1 MSDAKSKKSG
11 TKATRSELLRA
22 MVALGRSKEPDSL
35 FDDLEDDIFTSLKTM
50 GPRPGFGPGALGENS
65 TFDTDSDSLPFSAQ
79 EVFRQLCAGEWAEN
93 LSGEP
98 QAVRGDEKHGYSFK
112 WGEREGFMI
121 EWGDHWYC
129 GPGTIGRD
137 ELMAIQRSLHRHFD
151 LVVAPRLERSGVSAE
166 NIQAER
172 LSFQPLRGLWPEEE
186 EPEGLPEE
194 AFLIFVAPSV
204 GTVEG
209 RRLFCG
215 YDPVL
220 EKTYTLEVELA

>member
-1 MSDAKSKKSG
+1 MLMSDSKSKK
-11 TKATRSELLRA
+11 TDANAARSELLRA
-22 MVALGRSKEPDSL
+22 MVALGRSRKPDPL
-35 FDDLEDDIFTSLKTM
+35 FGELEDDIFASLKAM
-50 GPRPGFGPGALGENS
+50 GPRSGFGPGALETSGI
-65 TFDTDSDSLPFSAQ
+65 FDDALNALPSSAQ
-79 EVFRQLCAGEWAEN
+79 EVFRQLCDGEWSEE

-98 QAVRGDEKHGYSFK
+98 QAVRGDEKHGYSFT
-112 WGEREGFMI
+112 WGNREGFMI

-151 LVVAPRLERSGVSAE
+151 LVVAPRLEKAGVSAE

-194 AFLIFVAPSV
+194 AILIFVAP
-204 GTVEG
+204 
-209 RRLFCG
+209 
-215 YDPVL
+215 
-220 EKTYTLEVELA
+220 